1 MMMRNATGQVFLLLC
16 ILSSLQNVSAAD
28 KVVAGYASVSPSELP
43 FIAAASAKLFTK
55 YGLDVDVVYMGGSSR
70 VVQAMVSG
78 DVNIAH
84 IAGPS
89 IGYAKATGIDVVYIA
104 TTTNSMVASLMVH
117 PSITRPEQLKGKRIA
132 VTRRGS
138 LTDFFA
144 RIAVDHLGLIPDK
157 DVGFQYTGGM
167 QETFVTLAQSIT
179 AAAVVGPGPIREMMV
194 QKGYKEL
201 LNLATIGR
209 YFPFNGVA
217 TTRSYIKTNRP
228 RVLNFMKAILEGI
241 KITINDKEFGKS
253 VLRKYTGVTDDKL
266 LTTGYE
272 TYAGYFQKVPY
283 PVKDG
288 WDVVLDMIGREVPKA
303 RELKPEDVL
312 DPSVVRELEQ
322 SGFLTAIGQR

>member
-1 MMMRNATGQVFLLLC
+1 MMRNPAKKVFLLLC
-16 ILSSLQNVSAAD
+16 VVSNLHAVYAAD
-28 KVVAGYASVSPSELP
+28 KIVAGYASVSPSELP
-43 FIAAASAKLFTK
+43 FIAAASAKLFAK

-89 IGYAKATGIDVVYIA
+89 VGYAKATGIDVVYVA
-104 TTTNSMVASLMVH
+104 TTTNSMVASLMVE
-117 PSITRPEQLKGKRIA
+117 PNITRAEQLKGKRIA

-144 RIAVDHLGLIPDK
+144 RIAVTHLGLMPDK

-167 QETFVTLAQSIT
+167 QETFVTLAQGVT
-179 AAAVVGPGPIREMMV
+179 VAAVVGPGPIREMMV

-201 LNLATIGR
+201 LNLATIGKD
-209 YFPFNGVA
+209 FPFNGVA
-217 TTRSYIKTNRP
+217 TTRSYIKAHRP
-228 RVLNFMKAILEGI
+228 IVVNFMKAILEGI
-241 KITINDKEFGKS
+241 KLTINDKEFGKS

-272 TYAGYFQKVPY
+272 TYAGYFQKIPY
-283 PVKDG
+283 PVRNG
-288 WDVVLDMIGREVPKA
+288 WDVLLDMIGREVPKA
-303 RELKPEDVL
+303 KELKPEDVL
-312 DPSVVRELEQ
+312 DPTIVRELEQ
-322 SGFLTAIGQR
+322 NGFIATIGQR

>member
-1 MMMRNATGQVFLLLC
+1 
-16 ILSSLQNVSAAD
+16 
-28 KVVAGYASVSPSELP
+28 
-43 FIAAASAKLFTK
+43 
-55 YGLDVDVVYMGGSSR
+55 
-70 VVQAMVSG
+70 MVSG

-89 IGYAKATGIDVVYIA
+89 VGYAKATGIDVVYIA

-144 RIAVDHLGLIPDK
+144 RIAVTHLGLMPDK

-167 QETFVTLAQSIT
+167 QETFVTLAQGVT
-179 AAAVVGPGPIREMMV
+179 VAAVVGPGPIREMMV

-201 LNLATIGR
+201 LNLATIGSE
-209 YFPFNGVA
+209 FPFNGVA
-217 TTRSYIKTNRP
+217 TTRSYIKAHRP
-228 RVLNFMKAILEGI
+228 IVLNFMKAILEGI
-241 KITINDKEFGKS
+241 KLTINDKEFGKS

-272 TYAGYFQKVPY
+272 TYAGYFQKIPY
-283 PVKDG
+283 PVKNG
-288 WDVVLDMIGREVPKA
+288 WDVLLDMIGREVPKA

-312 DPSVVRELEQ
+312 DPSIVRELEQ
-322 SGFLTAIGQR
+322 NGFVAAMGQR